1 MEKKENV
8 NYPKIFIVDER
19 VVGDIVMSRDL
30 R

>member
-19 VVGDIVMSRDL
+19 VVGDIVMSIGS
-30 R
+30 

>member
-19 VVGDIVMSRDL
+19 VVGDIVMSMGS
-30 R
+30 